1 MKGKNARP
9 PGERLATVRGHGTQ
23 ASWPIFALL
32 VAVIAVTTLYVARI
46 VLIPVALAV
55 LFTFL
60 LAPVVALL
68 ERIRLPRAAA
78 AILVVMVCVTAL
90 GAFGWNVAKQL
101 VNVTEQLPD
110 YTTNIRTK

>member
-1 MKGKNARP
+1 MNGKTAP
-9 PGERLATVRGHGTQ
+9 TLAERLATVRGHGTQ

-32 VAVIAVTTLYVARI
+32 VAVIAVATLYAARI

-90 GAFGWNVAKQL
+90 GAFGWSVAKQL
-101 VNVTEQLPD
+101 VNVTEHV
-110 YTTNIRTK
+110 